1 MAGNICYTQPF
12 IMSQLSQLRQALT
25 DKLIEWAKDEHQA
38 EIIVDS
44 FLEFMDAAEWSED
57 DQLIVLDQCRD
68 YFVDGFIRERLIYEA
83 TSIRVNAGY

>member
-1 MAGNICYTQPF
+1 
-12 IMSQLSQLRQALT
+12 MSQLSQLRQMLT

-44 FLEFMDAAEWSED
+44 FLAFMDAAEWSED
-57 DQLIVLDQCRD
+57 DQLLILDQCRD

-83 TSIRVNAGY
+83 TAIRVNAGY

>member
-1 MAGNICYTQPF
+1 
-12 IMSQLSQLRQALT
+12 MSQLSQLRQALT

-38 EIIVDS
+38 EIIIDS

-68 YFVDGFIRERLIYEA
+68 YFVDGFIRERLICEA
-83 TSIRVNAGY
+83 TAIRVNSGY